1 MNDAGCGIN
10 LDHGVTIV
18 GYGSEDG
25 IEFWIV
31 RNSWGAN
38 WGDKGYVRIANTGR
52 NEAGICGINQA
63 ASYPVI
69 AN

>member
-1 MNDAGCGIN
+1 M
-10 LDHGVTIV
+10 